1 MSRGRVQLAAVGVQD
16 QFLTGEPQVT
26 YFLKN
31 FKRHTPFALETLQSG
46 FSGETQFNVTNECF
60 IPRKGDLIRNM
71 YVKVKLSDF
80 GYENTTTTI
89 VGTTTSSTISVA
101 DATGINVGAYFAGNQ
116 GGGSYSF
123 DNDSITVTAVNNVGS
138 ESYNV
143 TLTDSNRLFYLYTPS
158 GPTYQLVDVAAGTYT
173 SGAALAAAVQTAIDA
188 LYAGS
193 TCTYSGR
200 KLSIQLN
207 GALSDSYFVFFKV
220 TTGSP
225 PTGVSATGFNNDSYL
240 VFKGIPTT
248 NGYTNPLNA
257 FGALG
262 DSDPHVSVTPLDVS
276 TNTVTLSQEVDVVDG
291 KPAIFLD
298 PVGYTDSVGHALIE
312 HADLLIGGQT
322 VERITG
328 EYLELYSEVA
338 VSDSQQEGLELLVGK
353 TMSKTG
359 LGPASSHGGITKTFY
374 GAYPRIFMIP
384 LPFYFF
390 RNDSLSIPLSALT
403 KQEVQVNVRFRKWE
417 DLIVNMNNS
426 GKTISDLATQPKM
439 LELTLATEYVFLSEA
454 ENNYF
459 RTTTIDYV
467 ISQLQLARFNME
479 QNALSKQVALKFLN
493 PVKELYFVIQNSNVI
508 ESNISTG
515 NDWFNFDNS
524 ENLNAPLYE
533 QISTLK
539 LDLNGETIIPSEIAD
554 AVYLRGI
561 QPMLSHTRGP
571 NRRFYIYSFALDPE
585 NHLPTGQVNMSRII
599 NQLLSI
605 TTTPNTQKRNVRVYA
620 VNYNV
625 LRIQNGL
632 AGVIF
637 NDNNLN

>member
-46 FSGETQFNVTNECF
+46 FTGEPQFNVTNDCF
-60 IPRKGDLIRNM
+60 VPRKGDLIRNM

-80 GYENTTTTI
+80 GYASVTTNITSNTI
-89 VGTTTSSTISVA
+89 STTSFQVDSNV
-101 DATGINVGAYFAGNQ
+101 GINVGSYFEGDQ
-116 GGGSYSF
+116 GGGSYSYN
-123 DNDSITVTAVNNVGS
+123 NDSITVTAVDITSNVG
-138 ESYNV
+138 
-143 TLTDSNRLFYLYTPS
+143 
-158 GPTYQLVDVAAGTYT
+158 
-173 SGAALAAAVQTAIDA
+173 
-188 LYAGS
+188 
-193 TCTYSGR
+193 YS
-200 KLSIQLN
+200 
-207 GALSDSYFVFFKV
+207 
-220 TTGSP
+220 
-225 PTGVSATGFNNDSYL
+225 
-240 VFKGIPTT
+240 
-248 NGYTNPLNA
+248 
-257 FGALG
+257 
-262 DSDPHVSVTPLDVS
+262 
-276 TNTVTLSQEVDVVDG
+276 TVTVSQEVDVRVG

-298 PVGYTDSVGHALIE
+298 PVGYTDSIGHALIE
-312 HADLLIGGQT
+312 YADLLIGGQT

-328 EYLELYSEVA
+328 EYMELYSEVA

-353 TMSKTG
+353 TTSKTG
-359 LGPASSHGGITKTFY
+359 LGPASSQGGITKTFY

-403 KQEVQVNVRFRKWE
+403 KQEVQVNVRFRKWQ
-417 DLIVNMNNS
+417 DVIVNMNES
-426 GKTISDLATQPKM
+426 GKTISNLISEPRM
-439 LELTLATEYVFLSEA
+439 LELTLATEYVFLSDA

-459 RTTTIDYV
+459 RTNKIDYI

-479 QNALSKQVALKFLN
+479 QSALSKQVALKFLN
-493 PVKELYFVIQNSNVI
+493 PVKELYFVIQNSNVV

-524 ENLNAPLYE
+524 ENLSAPLYE

-539 LDLNGETIIPSEIAD
+539 LDLNGETIIPSEIAN

-571 NRRFYIYSFALDPE
+571 TRRFYLYSFALDPE

-605 TTTPNTQKRNVRVYA
+605 TTTPNTQARNVRVYA

>member
-46 FSGETQFNVTNECF
+46 FTSQPQFGIANDCF

-71 YVKVKLSDF
+71 YVKVNLSDF
-80 GYENTTTTI
+80 GYANTTTTI

-101 DATGINVGAYFAGNQ
+101 DASGITVGAYFAGDQ

-143 TLTDSNRLFYLYTPS
+143 TLTDSNRIFYLYDPPS
-158 GPTYQLVDVAAGTYT
+158 TYQEIAVAAGTYT
-173 SGAALAAAVQTAIDA
+173 SGADLATAVQTVISG
-188 LYAGS
+188 LYGGS

-207 GALSDSYFVFFKV
+207 GAPSDSYFVFFKV

-225 PTGVSATGFNNDSYL
+225 PAGVSATGFNNDSYL

-262 DSDPHVSVTPLDVS
+262 DSDPHVSVTPLDVT

-298 PVGYTDSVGHALIE
+298 PVGYTDSIGHALIE

-328 EYLELYSEVA
+328 EYLELYSEIA
-338 VSDSQQEGLELLVGK
+338 VSDSQQEGMELLVGK
-353 TMSKTG
+353 TLSKTG
-359 LGPASSHGGITKTFY
+359 LGPASSQGGITKTFY

-403 KQEVQVNVRFRKWE
+403 KQEVQVNVKFRKWE
-417 DLIVNMNNS
+417 DLIVNMNAS
-426 GKTISDLATQPKM
+426 GKTISDLSSQPQM
-439 LELTLATEYVFLSEA
+439 LELTLVTEYVFLSDA
-454 ENNYF
+454 ELNHF
-459 RTTTIDYV
+459 RISKIDYV
-467 ISQLQLARFNME
+467 ISQLQLARFNMAE
-479 QNALSKQVALKFLN
+479 NTLSKQVALKFLN
-493 PVKELYFVIQNSNVI
+493 PVKELYFVIQNSEFV
-508 ESNISTG
+508 ESDISTG
-515 NDWFNFDNS
+515 NDWFNYNNL
-524 ENLNAPLYE
+524 ENLRAPLYE
-533 QISTLK
+533 QLSNLK
-539 LDLNGETIIPSEIAD
+539 LDLNGETIIPSEVAD

-571 NRRFYIYSFALDPE
+571 NRRFYVYSFALDPE

-599 NQLLSI
+599 NQILSI
-605 TTTPNTQKRNVRVYA
+605 NSTINTKQRDVRVYA
-620 VNYNV
+620 LNYNV